1 MDFAGKRKW
10 FFLISL
16 LVILPGMVFLVPP
29 IDGLK
34 AGLDFTGG
42 SSLTLL
48 FSESVDQEE
57 VRTVMADL
65 EHPDAIVQGLG
76 DNTYFIRT
84 KELSTEE
91 KNVVVAGV
99 NEALEPSFTSV
110 GRTDAD
116 GRVTLVLPSGSD
128 GVTIRAESGERTGS
142 LVVATDEVTP
152 SGELVMSMEPGPN
165 EGEVVLAVSD
175 GEPVGG
181 AVVTIGGVDVIA
193 FDGVSP
199 SVAEETVRNAFYAV
213 LLAAVGIFLYVW
225 WAFRNVP
232 SPFRY
237 SAAAIV
243 ALLHDTAIVVGVF
256 AILGELFGCRSQP
269 HVHDRPVD
277 GDRLQRQRH
286 DRGVRQVE
294 RKRSELSQPDADTRT
309 VNVSISETISRSLNT
324 SLTLLFT
331 LLALLLL
338 GGSTIREFLLVLLI
352 GVVVG
357 TYSSVGIA
365 SQMLVAWDQGDLP
378 ETVPPPNLGNQ
389 QQSAER
395 LAVPHEPVGLVR
407 LLKGKAARC
416 YPVNRSGLQH
426 IQRVGGMP
434 LRCAGSPR
442 DRGVAEHDLGR
453 ANLYLGACYLAHQHQ
468 PASLRQAAQSL
479 LEGRRTDGVQHDVR
493 SSVFGQSEDELGERQ
508 LAGVDHFQAEAFE
521 WGDFASTDVVRAS
534 TRAPRAAAASAA
546 CTPSPPPAP
555 VTSTVSPACTWATSL
570 ADRTATPIGHDRR
583 HARSRSMSSGTGM
596 TLPSGSVTS
605 SAKPPSTRWPMP
617 AAVETAVVVAG
628 QAALAVAAQRGQR
641 RNDRVAHAD
650 RSDFAT
656 SVDDRA
662 RYLMTEDDTG
672 SHASSQC
679 PSHHCDVRG
688 HRVRLPL
695 P

>member
-1 MDFAGKRKW
+1 MDFAGKRNW

-76 DNTYFIRT
+76 DDTYFIRT

-256 AILGELFGCRSQP
+256 AILGELLDVEVNLMFMIALLTVIGYS
-269 HVHDRPVD
+269 VNDTIVVF
-277 GDRLQRQRH
+277 DRLREN
-286 DRGVRQVE
+286 V
-294 RKRSELSQPDADTRT
+294 LNYPNRT
-309 VNVSISETISRSLNT
+309 LTENVNVSISETISRSLNT

-365 SQMLVAWDQGDLP
+365 SQMLVAWDQGDFR
-378 ETVPPPNLGNQ
+378 
-389 QQSAER
+389 R
-395 LAVPHEPVGLVR
+395 LFR
-407 LLKGKAARC
+407 R
-416 YPVNRSGLQH
+416 
-426 IQRVGGMP
+426 
-434 LRCAGSPR
+434 
-442 DRGVAEHDLGR
+442 
-453 ANLYLGACYLAHQHQ
+453 
-468 PASLRQAAQSL
+468 PA
-479 LEGRRTDGVQHDVR
+479 
-493 SSVFGQSEDELGERQ
+493 
-508 LAGVDHFQAEAFE
+508 
-521 WGDFASTDVVRAS
+521 
-534 TRAPRAAAASAA
+534 
-546 CTPSPPPAP
+546 
-555 VTSTVSPACTWATSL
+555 
-570 ADRTATPIGHDRR
+570 
-583 HARSRSMSSGTGM
+583 
-596 TLPSGSVTS
+596 
-605 SAKPPSTRWPMP
+605 
-617 AAVETAVVVAG
+617 
-628 QAALAVAAQRGQR
+628 
-641 RNDRVAHAD
+641 
-650 RSDFAT
+650 
-656 SVDDRA
+656 
-662 RYLMTEDDTG
+662 
-672 SHASSQC
+672 
-679 PSHHCDVRG
+679 
-688 HRVRLPL
+688 
-695 P
+695 

>member
-76 DNTYFIRT
+76 DDTYFIRT

-116 GRVTLVLPSGSD
+116 GRVTLVLPSGLD

-142 LVVATDEVTP
+142 LVVDTDEVTP

-181 AVVTIGGVDVIA
+181 AVVTIGGVDVVA

-243 ALLHDTAIVVGVF
+243 ALLHDTAIVVGIF
-256 AILGELFGCRSQP
+256 AILGELLDVEVNLMFMIALLTVIGYS
-269 HVHDRPVD
+269 VNDTIVVF
-277 GDRLQRQRH
+277 DRLREN
-286 DRGVRQVE
+286 V
-294 RKRSELSQPDADTRT
+294 LNYPNRT
-309 VNVSISETISRSLNT
+309 LTENVNVSISETISRSLNT

-365 SQMLVAWDQGDLP
+365 SQMLVAWDQGDFR
-378 ETVPPPNLGNQ
+378 
-389 QQSAER
+389 R
-395 LAVPHEPVGLVR
+395 LF
-407 LLKGKAARC
+407 
-416 YPVNRSGLQH
+416 
-426 IQRVGGMP
+426 
-434 LRCAGSPR
+434 
-442 DRGVAEHDLGR
+442 
-453 ANLYLGACYLAHQHQ
+453 
-468 PASLRQAAQSL
+468 
-479 LEGRRTDGVQHDVR
+479 RRPT
-493 SSVFGQSEDELGERQ
+493 
-508 LAGVDHFQAEAFE
+508 
-521 WGDFASTDVVRAS
+521 
-534 TRAPRAAAASAA
+534 
-546 CTPSPPPAP
+546 
-555 VTSTVSPACTWATSL
+555 
-570 ADRTATPIGHDRR
+570 
-583 HARSRSMSSGTGM
+583 
-596 TLPSGSVTS
+596 
-605 SAKPPSTRWPMP
+605 
-617 AAVETAVVVAG
+617 
-628 QAALAVAAQRGQR
+628 
-641 RNDRVAHAD
+641 
-650 RSDFAT
+650 
-656 SVDDRA
+656 
-662 RYLMTEDDTG
+662 
-672 SHASSQC
+672 
-679 PSHHCDVRG
+679 
-688 HRVRLPL
+688 
-695 P
+695 

>member
-116 GRVTLVLPSGSD
+116 GRVTLVLPSGLD

-256 AILGELFGCRSQP
+256 AILGELLDVEVNLMFMIALLTVIGYS
-269 HVHDRPVD
+269 VNDTIVVF
-277 GDRLQRQRH
+277 DRLREN
-286 DRGVRQVE
+286 V
-294 RKRSELSQPDADTRT
+294 LNYPNRT
-309 VNVSISETISRSLNT
+309 LTENVNVSISETISRSLNT

-365 SQMLVAWDQGDLP
+365 SQMLVAWDQGDFR
-378 ETVPPPNLGNQ
+378 
-389 QQSAER
+389 R
-395 LAVPHEPVGLVR
+395 LF
-407 LLKGKAARC
+407 
-416 YPVNRSGLQH
+416 
-426 IQRVGGMP
+426 
-434 LRCAGSPR
+434 
-442 DRGVAEHDLGR
+442 
-453 ANLYLGACYLAHQHQ
+453 
-468 PASLRQAAQSL
+468 
-479 LEGRRTDGVQHDVR
+479 RRPT
-493 SSVFGQSEDELGERQ
+493 
-508 LAGVDHFQAEAFE
+508 
-521 WGDFASTDVVRAS
+521 
-534 TRAPRAAAASAA
+534 
-546 CTPSPPPAP
+546 
-555 VTSTVSPACTWATSL
+555 
-570 ADRTATPIGHDRR
+570 
-583 HARSRSMSSGTGM
+583 
-596 TLPSGSVTS
+596 
-605 SAKPPSTRWPMP
+605 
-617 AAVETAVVVAG
+617 
-628 QAALAVAAQRGQR
+628 
-641 RNDRVAHAD
+641 
-650 RSDFAT
+650 
-656 SVDDRA
+656 
-662 RYLMTEDDTG
+662 
-672 SHASSQC
+672 
-679 PSHHCDVRG
+679 
-688 HRVRLPL
+688 
-695 P
+695 

>member
-76 DNTYFIRT
+76 DDTYFIRT

-152 SGELVMSMEPGPN
+152 SGELVMSLEPGPN

-256 AILGELFGCRSQP
+256 AILGELLDVEVNLMFMIALLTVIGYS
-269 HVHDRPVD
+269 VNDTIVVF
-277 GDRLQRQRH
+277 DRLREN
-286 DRGVRQVE
+286 V
-294 RKRSELSQPDADTRT
+294 LNYPNRT
-309 VNVSISETISRSLNT
+309 LTENVNVSISETISRSLNT

-365 SQMLVAWDQGDLP
+365 SQMLVAWDQGDFR
-378 ETVPPPNLGNQ
+378 
-389 QQSAER
+389 R
-395 LAVPHEPVGLVR
+395 LF
-407 LLKGKAARC
+407 
-416 YPVNRSGLQH
+416 
-426 IQRVGGMP
+426 
-434 LRCAGSPR
+434 
-442 DRGVAEHDLGR
+442 
-453 ANLYLGACYLAHQHQ
+453 
-468 PASLRQAAQSL
+468 
-479 LEGRRTDGVQHDVR
+479 RRPT
-493 SSVFGQSEDELGERQ
+493 
-508 LAGVDHFQAEAFE
+508 
-521 WGDFASTDVVRAS
+521 
-534 TRAPRAAAASAA
+534 
-546 CTPSPPPAP
+546 
-555 VTSTVSPACTWATSL
+555 
-570 ADRTATPIGHDRR
+570 
-583 HARSRSMSSGTGM
+583 
-596 TLPSGSVTS
+596 
-605 SAKPPSTRWPMP
+605 
-617 AAVETAVVVAG
+617 
-628 QAALAVAAQRGQR
+628 
-641 RNDRVAHAD
+641 
-650 RSDFAT
+650 
-656 SVDDRA
+656 
-662 RYLMTEDDTG
+662 
-672 SHASSQC
+672 
-679 PSHHCDVRG
+679 
-688 HRVRLPL
+688 
-695 P
+695 